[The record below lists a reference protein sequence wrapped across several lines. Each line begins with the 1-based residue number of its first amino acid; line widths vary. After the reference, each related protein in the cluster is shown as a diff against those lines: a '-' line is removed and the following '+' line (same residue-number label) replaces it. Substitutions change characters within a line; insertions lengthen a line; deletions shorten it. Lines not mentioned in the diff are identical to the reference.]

1 MNYGQEILNV
11 LCEANK
17 KGLSL
22 KKIARHVYNMNN
34 GLFDE
39 LTYDDVYRDVVSF
52 IKRNSRD
59 AGSLIQKTDVRGV
72 YRLNHNATQQS
83 QLMLNFR
90 DDEEEEK
97 KQQTTCED
105 NSLTLF

>member
-52 IKRNSRD
+52 I
-59 AGSLIQKTDVRGV
+59 
-72 YRLNHNATQQS
+72 
-83 QLMLNFR
+83 
-90 DDEEEEK
+90 
-97 KQQTTCED
+97 
-105 NSLTLF
+105 